1 MRNPLRSEAEAF
13 RFLIVVLVGAVIVG
27 VAGYIN
33 TWVGVAA
40 AVLVIAGIAAWLTG
54 APSASDSA
62 QQLVSATPGKA
73 HRVLLVAAAGTATIA
88 GRIGGQTTDVLVVVP
103 ALVSTVK
110 ALTGDVDDE
119 RAQAQQTAD
128 SLAAEISAAGV
139 PARGLVGA
147 DDTILA
153 IEDALRQYGADE
165 IVLATGDDESLAKV
179 RERFAVPVS
188 ALYSSIR

>member
-54 APSASDSA
+54 RPSESDSA
-62 QQLVSATPGKA
+62 QRLVSATPGKA

-128 SLAAEISAAGV
+128 SLAAELSAAGV

-165 IVLATGDDESLAKV
+165 IVLATADDESLAKV

-188 ALYSSIR
+188 ALYNSVR